1 MFPLKNEDEINQS
14 FGLALKEAVLQTE
27 DIAPV
32 ETKKL
37 PLMEIIKKLDKQKV
51 VYNRRFNWFI

>member
-14 FGLALKEAVLQTE
+14 FGMDIAQEEAVLQTE

-32 ETKKL
+32 ATKKL
-37 PLMEIIKKLDKQKV
+37 PLLAIMKKLDKQKGV
-51 VYNRRFNWFI
+51 LMRRFN